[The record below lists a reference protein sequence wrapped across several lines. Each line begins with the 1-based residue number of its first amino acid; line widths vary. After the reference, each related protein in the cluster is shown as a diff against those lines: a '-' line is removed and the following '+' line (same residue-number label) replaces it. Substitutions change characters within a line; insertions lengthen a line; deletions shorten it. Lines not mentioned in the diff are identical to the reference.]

1 MAAWLT
7 QKDVDDYG
15 HDVLDLAQRAALHAV
30 SPDLARLEHQNEAL
44 SRQLAAEQRRGLYQ
58 TLDAQLPNWKEI
70 DASPQWR
77 QWLLFSDPLN
87 GRPRQSLLNEAIAQ
101 GNATRVL
108 SFFRGY
114 LAEAGQSPQ
123 PQHAPSAPTSK
134 RTYTRADITRYS
146 DLYRR
151 GRISEADYA
160 KLSAD
165 IHAAIGENRIAD
177 PPIVKGKAPH
187 G

>member
-1 MAAWLT
+1 M
-7 QKDVDDYG
+7 
-15 HDVLDLAQRAALHAV
+15 
-30 SPDLARLEHQNEAL
+30 
-44 SRQLAAEQRRGLYQ
+44 
-58 TLDAQLPNWKEI
+58 PNWKEI
-70 DASPQWR
+70 DNDPRWR